1 MNINPNGTS
10 KMHMIHEVLS
20 RARMLEPQNIP
31 SEASRSA
38 RQISIRARRQAAR
51 DLSGR

>member
-1 MNINPNGTS
+1 MSRNQNGITE
-10 KMHMIHEVLS
+10 MYMIHEVLS
-20 RARMLEPQNIP
+20 RVRMPEPQNIP

-51 DLSGR
+51 ERNGY